1 MPDSISRV
9 GNLAGYDGGDPMPTI
24 LHADMDAFYAAIE
37 QREDPSIRGRP
48 VIVGGLGRRGVV
60 STASYEARK
69 FGVHSALPMAR
80 ARKLCPEGVFLKPRG
95 KIYGSVSRQVQGV
108 FAEFTPLV
116 EPLSLDEAFLDV
128 TGSEALFGKGEQI
141 AERIKARVVEA
152 TGLTVSVGVA
162 SCKFVAKV
170 ASDLDKPDGL
180 VVAPAGSEA
189 EFLAPL
195 PIKFLW
201 GAGRVTQDKMRRLGL
216 ETIADVQALPLR
228 RLVEILGKSAGQHF
242 HELSFGRDP
251 RGVEP
256 TRPAKSMSHEVTF
269 DQDLDDHDR
278 CLGVLL
284 RLSEGVG
291 KRLRKA
297 GVEAGVVRL
306 KLRFPPFETLTRQ
319 RRLKRPSNDD
329 LVLYRI
335 ARELFDEASPNQ
347 RPVRLLGVAAGD
359 LVAAV
364 ADEPS
369 QGQLFGGTPE
379 PEGARKI
386 LETMDRIREK
396 FGDQTIRHGR

>member
-1 MPDSISRV
+1 MI
-9 GNLAGYDGGDPMPTI
+9 AGDTMPTI
-24 LHADMDAFYAAIE
+24 LHADMDAFYAAVE
-37 QREDPSIRGRP
+37 QREEPSIRGRP

-80 ARKLCPEGVFLKPRG
+80 ARELCPQGVFLKPRG
-95 KIYGSVSRQVQGV
+95 KVYEKVSRQVQAV

-128 TGSEALFGKGEQI
+128 TGSEALFGDGEQI
-141 AERIKARVVEA
+141 AEKIKERVIEM

-180 VVAPAGSEA
+180 VVAPVGSEA

-195 PIKFLW
+195 PVRFLW
-201 GAGRVTQDKMRRLGL
+201 GAGRVTQDKMRQLGL
-216 ETIADVQALPLR
+216 ETIADVQALPLD
-228 RLVEILGKSAGQHF
+228 RLIESLGKSAGEHF

-251 RGVEP
+251 RAVEP
-256 TRPAKSMSHEVTF
+256 ARPAKSISHEVTF
-269 DQDLDDHDR
+269 DQDLVDR
-278 CLGVLL
+278 EPCLGVLL

-291 KRLRKA
+291 KRLRRA
-297 GVEAGVVRL
+297 GTEARVLRL

-319 RRLKRPSNDD
+319 RRFERPSSDD
-329 LVLYRI
+329 LIIYRI
-335 ARELFDEASPNQ
+335 ARELFDEARPDR

-359 LVAAV
+359 LVAA
-364 ADEPS
+364 ATDGPS
-369 QGQLFGGTPE
+369 QGQLFGAAPE
-379 PEGARKI
+379 SEDARKI
-386 LETMDRIREK
+386 LEAMDQIREK
-396 FGDQTIRHGR
+396 FGDRAIRHGR